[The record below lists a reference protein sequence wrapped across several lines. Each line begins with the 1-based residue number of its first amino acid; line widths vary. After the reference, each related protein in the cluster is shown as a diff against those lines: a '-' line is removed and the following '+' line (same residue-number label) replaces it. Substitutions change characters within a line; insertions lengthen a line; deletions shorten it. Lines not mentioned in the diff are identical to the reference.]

1 MKIKYNPYLI
11 FFCLFNIGV
20 FAFIF
25 KWDFIE
31 YDTTNIFRLLAII
44 FHLVI
49 LLRILILK
57 YYIVVDDNSIRINKL
72 FRTTVLNFDDIE
84 RIQFQKSGWLMFSNK
99 LVILTKKGKNVGI
112 RYDFATEKSL
122 NNLPALVNEKI

>member
-1 MKIKYNPYLI
+1 MKYNPNLI

-25 KWDFIE
+25 KWDFME
-31 YDTTNIFRLLAII
+31 YNTTNTFRLLAII
-44 FHLVI
+44 FHLFI
-49 LLRILILK
+49 FLRLRILK
-57 YYIVVDDNSIRINKL
+57 YYIIVDDNSLGINKL
-72 FRTTVLNFDDIE
+72 FRTTVSNFDDIE
-84 RIQFQKSGWLMFSNK
+84 RIQFQKSGCLMFSNK